1 MVKKKE
7 LKGRAIYVYPHS
19 EVSARWK
26 ALAGESGTSI
36 SKFVIEH
43 VENSLNQEDPDYKSK
58 LDLIHESRGLLELV
72 GEKEKRIHHL
82 ELLVDRLDKDL
93 KQQRDRMFTE
103 PSFSGVRHYDKQLIR
118 MLREPGVHT
127 TERIL
132 IRLHIEPTDIEAIK
146 ALSIQL
152 ESLEDSEL
160 VEATLQGF
168 RWTT

>member
-7 LKGRAIYVYPHS
+7 LKGRAIYVYPQS
-19 EVSARWK
+19 EISARWK
-26 ALAGESGTSI
+26 SLAVESGTSI

-58 LDLIHESRGLLELV
+58 LDLIQESRGLLELI

-93 KQQRDRMFTE
+93 KQQRDRMFTDK
-103 PSFSGVRHYDKQLIR
+103 SFSGMRRYNKQLIR
-118 MLREPGVHT
+118 MLREPGIHT

-132 IRLHIEPTDIEAIK
+132 IRLRIKPTDTEAIK
-146 ALSIQL
+146 ALSVQL

-160 VEATLQGF
+160 IKATLQGF
-168 RWTT
+168 RWIA